1 MFDMLGILL
10 HIGFIE
16 MTTRICHMVLNLKP
30 IKRNVTTYSHLPM
43 GEQKQI
49 ALQTAR
55 DFYCHPERATSKLG
69 EFNSNLVR
77 NIAFGFMSWY
87 GDEIAGMDIG
97 ASAFTPVL
105 DAAKAAFDVFNTDRD
120 AIATA
125 VAFTALALVPP
136 TQR

>member
-1 MFDMLGILL
+1 
-10 HIGFIE
+10 
-16 MTTRICHMVLNLKP
+16 MVLNLKP
-30 IKRNVTTYSHLPM
+30 VERKATTYSHLPM
-43 GEQKQI
+43 DEQKQV

-69 EFNSNLVR
+69 DFNSNLVR

-87 GDEIAGMDIG
+87 ADEIAGMDIG
-97 ASAFTPVL
+97 VSEF
-105 DAAKAAFDVFNTDRD
+105 AATVDSSKAAFDIFNTDRD